1 MANNQA
7 VEQAENKFPNVPQ
20 TAAIPTDNINQG
32 TTIIESQRAIAE
44 AQGKLIIAKKFPRNE
59 FEAYKRAMEACQRP
73 KLAEKAFYQF
83 SRGSSSVS
91 GPTIRFAE
99 ELARCWGNIDYGI
112 KELSQDDGKSEM
124 QAFAWDME
132 TNTISSQNFTNPHIR
147 EVGKQSVQLPSQR
160 DIYENNANMGARR
173 LRSRILAVLPADLV
187 EDAIEMCKRTL
198 AGKSDVP
205 LIDKVKKMVAGFAK
219 YGVTQEMIEKRLGHT
234 VEAVSPDEFVEYVGI
249 FNSLKDGMTKVA
261 EWFDAPKEANETTA
275 AIDAAIEGEKHDK

>member
-7 VEQAENKFPNVPQ
+7 IEQADNRFPNMPQ
-20 TAAIPTDNINQG
+20 NTAIPTDNVNQA
-32 TTIIESQRAIAE
+32 TTAIEAQRAVAE
-44 AQGKLIIAKKFPRNE
+44 AQGKLVIAKKFPRNE
-59 FEAYKRAMEACQRP
+59 FDAYRRAMEACQRP

-83 SRGSSSVS
+83 SRGGSSVS

-124 QAFAWDME
+124 QAYAWDME
-132 TNTISSQNFTNPHIR
+132 TNTISTQNFTNPHMR
-147 EVGKQSVQLPSQR
+147 EVGKQSTKLTSQR

-173 LRSRILAVLPADLV
+173 LRSRILAVLPSDFV
-187 EDAIEMCKRTL
+187 EEAIEMCKRTL

-205 LIDKVKKMVAGFAK
+205 LIDKVKKMVTGFSK
-219 YGVTQEMIEKRLGHT
+219 YGVTREMIEKRLGHT
-234 VEAVSPDEFVEYVGI
+234 IEAVSPDEFVEYVGI
-249 FNSLKDGMTKVA
+249 FNSLKDGMSKVA

-275 AIDAAIEGEKHDK
+275 AIDAAMNAEETKK